1 MKLIAFTVLL
11 IATGLTG
18 CTGSDAISSNAADY
32 SNTAMPPKTVA
43 ILKQYKLTTE
53 PKYPKVGLKEYTLIT
68 DDLER
73 DRSIAEAVI
82 QAKIGLPHAMQTKQ
96 RTDFEAVLARNFM
109 FRGENEFY
117 DREGYISNR
126 VGDPIKVKQ
135 VDYRNVAVQLY
146 GDRALVTY
154 SNIAEDE
161 PGGPGSSKA
170 DMSWADVLAKE
181 DGQWKYESVHLIE
194 YRDLTSPKK

>member
-1 MKLIAFTVLL
+1 MKVFVFTALL
-11 IATGLTG
+11 MVVFFSG
-18 CTGSDAISSNAADY
+18 CTGSETVSSNAADY
-32 SNTAMPPKTVA
+32 SKPAMQPKTAAV
-43 ILKQYKLTTE
+43 LEQFKLTTE

-68 DDLER
+68 DNLER

-96 RTDFEAVLARNFM
+96 RPDFEAVLARNFM

-135 VDYRNVAVQLY
+135 VDYKNVAVQLY

-181 DGQWKYESVHLIE
+181 EGQWKYESVHLIE
-194 YRDLTSPKK
+194 YRDLTIPKK